1 VATKGARPARK
12 DSVRNRALL
21 VEAAR
26 EVFAERGFGA
36 TLDDIARHA
45 GVGVGTA
52 YRHFAN
58 KQAVAAEVLTE
69 ATEQIVADAR
79 WALTIADPWDAL
91 VDFFEHTA
99 ERQAEDRGL
108 YETLTGH
115 GDPEGQARI
124 WPDIIAAVTEL
135 FERAA
140 RAGAVRADATPQDVA
155 ALLVMMGPAY
165 EMTRRIGPR
174 LWKRYLH
181 LMLDGLRATDR
192 PALEVPAPPLDAVE
206 AFITVGKFTPGAGS
220 HGRSK

>member
-79 WALTIADPWDAL
+79 RALTIADPWDAL

-99 ERQAEDRGL
+99 ERQAADRGL
-108 YETLTGH
+108 YETLTGQ

-155 ALLVMMGPAY
+155 VLLVLMGPAY

-174 LWKRYLH
+174 LWQRYLH

-206 AFITVGKFTPGAGS
+206 AIITVGKSIPDAGS
-220 HGRSK
+220 HGRNK

>member
-1 VATKGARPARK
+1 MATKGARPARK

-79 WALTIADPWDAL
+79 RALTIADPWDAL

-99 ERQAEDRGL
+99 ERQAADRGL
-108 YETLTGH
+108 YETLSGQ

-174 LWKRYLH
+174 LWQRYLH

-206 AFITVGKFTPGAGS
+206 AIITVGKSIPDAGS
-220 HGRSK
+220 HGRNK

>member
-1 VATKGARPARK
+1 MATKGARAARK

-79 WALTIADPWDAL
+79 RALTIADPWDAL

-99 ERQAEDRGL
+99 ERQAADRGL
-108 YETLTGH
+108 YETLTGQ

-155 ALLVMMGPAY
+155 ALLVLMGPAY

-174 LWKRYLH
+174 LWQRYLH

-206 AFITVGKFTPGAGS
+206 AIITVGKSIPDAGS
-220 HGRSK
+220 HGRNK

>member
-79 WALTIADPWDAL
+79 RALTIADPWDAL

-99 ERQAEDRGL
+99 ERQAKDRGL
-108 YETLTGH
+108 YETLTGQ

-174 LWKRYLH
+174 LWQRYLH

-206 AFITVGKFTPGAGS
+206 AIITAGKSIPDAGS
-220 HGRSK
+220 HGRNK